1 MSLINVI
8 KIKII
13 RNVKNNLLNPSMYLS
28 YLTARPKSAMAHV
41 RFGLTSIF
49 LDFISRWTI
58 AGLPRA
64 PWISRCRCDKPL
76 AADCARFS

>member
-1 MSLINVI
+1 MSLGNVI
-8 KIKII
+8 K
-13 RNVKNNLLNPSMYLS
+13 NNDYECEERYLSNPSAYLS
-28 YLTARPKSAMAHV
+28 YLTARPKSAMAQV